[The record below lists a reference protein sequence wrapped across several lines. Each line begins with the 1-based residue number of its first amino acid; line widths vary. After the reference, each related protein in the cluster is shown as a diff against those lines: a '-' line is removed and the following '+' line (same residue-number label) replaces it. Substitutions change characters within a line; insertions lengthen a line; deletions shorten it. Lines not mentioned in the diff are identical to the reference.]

1 MTIELATSSVLTAIQ
16 TTGFF
21 APLVFILFHL
31 IRQFF
36 LIPTAVIC
44 VAGGVLFG
52 AELGSMYSVIGLT
65 GASITFFLFSKVFP
79 TLIQRFV
86 KMKVKWLGTY
96 TNLSVSQ
103 IIILRMIPFINFSL
117 ISLCILEKAK
127 TFGRYAKLSFLTHI
141 PSAICFTF
149 LGASIQALSPAYII
163 AILFVLVFLVY
174 FFREK
179 QVMIKWNDF
188 FVTSQEKSQDS

>member
-21 APLVFILFHL
+21 APFVFILFHI
-31 IRQFF
+31 IRQFLF
-36 LIPTAVIC
+36 IPTAVIC

-141 PSAICFTF
+141 PSATCFTF
-149 LGASIQALSPAYII
+149 LGASIQALSPVYII